1 MVARVMGLP
10 SGSDGRDAGGTVLS
24 RLRYMERDSFIFYRS
39 FYEAIRDLPRDI
51 RLEVYTALM
60 EYALYGRLPEGMKP
74 FAKGLFALMKPVID
88 TNTVRFN
95 NGCKGGRK
103 KKAPAQP
110 SSSAEGEAPSGVEGA
125 ARKETPAPV
134 PDSPSGVEGKARKDS
149 AAKPTAAS
157 AFLPRVELQRDSETA
172 APEKKEADPD
182 AAYLQQFF
190 SPRRKNSLD
199 TLCKSLGFKTPDFA
213 RLRSLADMVIA
224 EWKLSETVHDSF
236 SDWSRHLIS
245 TMRIKNKDLARAEA
259 AGRPAGSRL
268 GAAETVAHAAAA
280 VPNRAEAAAEVPDCA
295 EAAAEAR
302 LQDYTFDGGFGG
314 ADI

>member
-1 MVARVMGLP
+1 
-10 SGSDGRDAGGTVLS
+10 
-24 RLRYMERDSFIFYRS
+24 MERDSFIFYRS

-103 KKAPAQP
+103 KKAPADP
-110 SSSAEGEAPSGVEGA
+110 SGLEGES
-125 ARKETPAPV
+125 RKDPDPV
-134 PDSPSGVEGKARKDS
+134 PQVSCASPSGVEGEAQKETKAALEK
-149 AAKPTAAS
+149 
-157 AFLPRVELQRDSETA
+157 QET
-172 APEKKEADPD
+172 DPD
-182 AAYLQQFF
+182 AAYLRQFF

-245 TMRIKNKDLARAEA
+245 TMRIKNKDLVRAEA
-259 AGRPAGSRL
+259 AGRSAGSRL
-268 GAAETVAHAAAA
+268 GAAETVACAEAA
-280 VPNRAEAAAEVPDCA
+280 VPNRAEAAAE
-295 EAAAEAR
+295 AR
-302 LQDYTFDGGFGG
+302 RQDYTFDGGFGG

>member
-1 MVARVMGLP
+1 
-10 SGSDGRDAGGTVLS
+10 
-24 RLRYMERDSFIFYRS
+24 MERDSFIFYRS

-110 SSSAEGEAPSGVEGA
+110 SSSAEGEAPSGVEG
-125 ARKETPAPV
+125 E
-134 PDSPSGVEGKARKDS
+134 ARKDS

-190 SPRRKNSLD
+190 SPRRKGSLD

-245 TMRIKNKDLARAEA
+245 TMRIKNKDLVRAEA

-268 GAAETVAHAAAA
+268 GAAETVA
-280 VPNRAEAAAEVPDCA
+280 RAEAAVPDRA